1 MSILRRKI
9 LSNEW
14 IHNQCRIDLKGGE
27 TTENASTSGKG
38 KVDIRPDN
46 HSGQDLLGDTA
57 HLKNVE
63 YDLESTEIHKC
74 LKRHAMEL
82 LIIQIINM
90 ISDVHPNYPFI
101 EKDIPL
107 IVPIH
112 ATVLI
117 F

>member
-1 MSILRRKI
+1 M
-9 LSNEW
+9 
-14 IHNQCRIDLKGGE
+14 DE
-27 TTENASTSGKG
+27 TA
-38 KVDIRPDN
+38 D
-46 HSGQDLLGDTA
+46 
-57 HLKNVE
+57 LKNVD
-63 YDLESTEIHKC
+63 YNLESTEIHKC
-74 LKRHAMEL
+74 WKGHAMEL

-107 IVPIH
+107 IVPFH

>member
-1 MSILRRKI
+1 MGVTG
-9 LSNEW
+9 
-14 IHNQCRIDLKGGE
+14 DLKY
-27 TTENASTSGKG
+27 
-38 KVDIRPDN
+38 
-46 HSGQDLLGDTA
+46 
-57 HLKNVE
+57 VE

-74 LKRHAMEL
+74 WKRHAMEL